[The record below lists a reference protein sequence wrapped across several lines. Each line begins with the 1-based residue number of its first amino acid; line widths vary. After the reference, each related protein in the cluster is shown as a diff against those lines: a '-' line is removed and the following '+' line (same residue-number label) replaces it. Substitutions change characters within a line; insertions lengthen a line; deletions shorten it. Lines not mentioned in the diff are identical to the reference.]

1 MTDDNI
7 DVVTTDLTP
16 LQSEADFA
24 ANEEAISASA
34 GPSSAAGRSS
44 PGSPGG
50 RRKASIL
57 QAGSPGG
64 AILLPST
71 PTSAGF
77 ARARAR
83 AGRGRPLR
91 RANSSGLHIAPL
103 PAEDGGDE
111 EALETGK
118 HHKVLEAGKGFTA
131 PESAPFANEW
141 APSCSAR
148 RLRSLRRLLFSQTKV
163 LFWESI
169 LEATTSPT
177 TLNQD
182 EYEDP
187 REIRTLDI
195 NRVMATKGALSAVSN
210 PVERLKQTVFGQLHR
225 ETRNWDNSAYRR
237 SYLGKG
243 HGGQRRAFKVQFKG
257 EGVHDYEG
265 PYRALF
271 EQIVDEIQMDQFST
285 GKKASERGLLPLLMP
300 CQNRAVSVGANQDKF
315 VLTTGPTMPLV
326 QELMLFFGK
335 IVGTAA
341 RHNLT
346 LGIDFSALQWRSLVR
361 LPLSSAHL
369 ETVDLLTVNNLTKVR
384 QLGLREEYLATKAAK
399 AGREKRE

>member
-1 MTDDNI
+1 MQQSELISLSASKNGVVPANLSVQTLKTALLGIDSLSSPLHGIDTTRAIARAALLRVANNVFGYALPYLNLTLPEEKVAFLSARVTDDNI

-57 QAGSPGG
+57 QAGSQVVLYYQ
-64 AILLPST
+64 A

-195 NRVMATKGALSAVSN
+195 NCYGNQGCFVGSLN
-210 PVERLKQTVFGQLHR
+210 PVEH
-225 ETRNWDNSAYRR
+225 
-237 SYLGKG
+237 
-243 HGGQRRAFKVQFKG
+243 
-257 EGVHDYEG
+257 
-265 PYRALF
+265 
-271 EQIVDEIQMDQFST
+271 
-285 GKKASERGLLPLLMP
+285 
-300 CQNRAVSVGANQDKF
+300 
-315 VLTTGPTMPLV
+315 
-326 QELMLFFGK
+326 
-335 IVGTAA
+335 
-341 RHNLT
+341 
-346 LGIDFSALQWRSLVR
+346 
-361 LPLSSAHL
+361 
-369 ETVDLLTVNNLTKVR
+369 
-384 QLGLREEYLATKAAK
+384 
-399 AGREKRE
+399 